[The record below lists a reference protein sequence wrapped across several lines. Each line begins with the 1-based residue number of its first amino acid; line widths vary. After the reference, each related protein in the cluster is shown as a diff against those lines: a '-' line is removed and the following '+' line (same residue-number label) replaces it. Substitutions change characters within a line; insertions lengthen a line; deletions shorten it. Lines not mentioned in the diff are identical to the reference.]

1 MLIAAMASTTMMSMV
16 VLRWLA
22 MAMLKIVVVVMLL
35 VVVAVIAVWVRD
47 VGGWVGG
54 SKLRWAEA
62 CLHPHLFYT
71 HGGRKATR

>member
-35 VVVAVIAVWVRD
+35 VVAVIAVWVRD